1 MFLSTGGFMT
11 ITMTNVDFQLLEV
24 LKNLVKTKKNVEL
37 IENDDSEKLT
47 KSDEKY
53 SARLEK
59 FRNKYADLLE
69 NPDNEKEINDAF
81 ENLRDYSEPLK
92 ATAENIW

>member
-1 MFLSTGGFMT
+1 
-11 ITMTNVDFQLLEV
+11 MTNVDFQLLEV

-37 IENDDSEKLT
+37 IENDDSEKLA

-53 SARLEK
+53 SARLER

-69 NPDNEKEINDAF
+69 NPDDAKEIDNVF
-81 ENLRDYSEPLK
+81 ENLRDYNEPLK
-92 ATAENIW
+92 LENWFD

>member
-1 MFLSTGGFMT
+1 MT

-37 IENDDSEKLT
+37 IENDDSEKLA

-53 SARLEK
+53 SARLER

-69 NPDNEKEINDAF
+69 NPENANEINNVF
-81 ENLRDYSEPLK
+81 ENLRDSDEPLR

>member
-1 MFLSTGGFMT
+1 MT
-11 ITMTNVDFQLLEV
+11 VTMTNVDFQFLEV

-37 IENDDSEKLT
+37 IENDDSEK
-47 KSDEKY
+47 SANASEKY

-59 FRNKYADLLE
+59 FRNKYADLLK
-69 NPDNEKEINDAF
+69 NPDNAKEIDSAF
-81 ENLRDYSEPLK
+81 ENLRDYNEPLR

>member
-1 MFLSTGGFMT
+1 MT
-11 ITMTNVDFQLLEV
+11 VTMTNVDFQFLEV

-37 IENDDSEKLT
+37 IENDDSEKSANT
-47 KSDEKY
+47 SEKY

-59 FRNKYADLLE
+59 FRNKYADLLK
-69 NPDNEKEINDAF
+69 NPDNAKEINNAF
-81 ENLRDYSEPLK
+81 ENLRDYNEPLR

>member
-1 MFLSTGGFMT
+1 MT
-11 ITMTNVDFQLLEV
+11 ITMKNVDFQLLEV
-24 LKNLVKTKKNVEL
+24 LKNLVKTKKDVEL
-37 IENDDSEKLT
+37 IENDDSEKLK

-69 NPDNEKEINDAF
+69 NPDDAKEIDNVF
-81 ENLRDYSEPLK
+81 ENLRDYNEPLH